1 MSSRVVYFNGQF
13 MAESAARVSIYDS
26 ALVMGDMAY
35 EVTRTFHHQPFR
47 VREHLQRLFHSLDV
61 LRIDPGLDLDAL
73 HRVTLD
79 TLARNL
85 PTEDPDVDWNIIHN
99 VSRGPAA
106 GFFDAFSKDEHQPTV
121 IVSCYPLLHKLAS
134 LADLYDTGLD
144 VHVPDQQAIPS
155 ELIDASIKTRSR
167 WYFQLANLQ
176 VTARQRGAWP
186 VLVDP
191 AGYLTE
197 STSANLFLV
206 HHGEVLTPP
215 PHKVLHGVTRDLV
228 LQLSTDLGIIC
239 RETDITPDDAQ
250 HADEFFLTSTSI
262 GLLHVRSFDGMRIG
276 DGRIGSVSQRLR
288 RAIGEKVGL
297 DFAGQARLYADRIA
311 KSSTP

>member
-1 MSSRVVYFNGQF
+1 MSARVVYFNGDF
-13 MAESAARVSIYDS
+13 VPESAARISIYDS

-35 EVTRTFHHQPFR
+35 EVTRTFRQRPFR

-73 HRVTLD
+73 HRATLD
-79 TLARNL
+79 TLARNV
-85 PTEDPDVDWNIIHN
+85 PSEAPDVDWNIIHN

-106 GFFDAFSKDEHQPTV
+106 GFYDTFGPEERQPTV
-121 IVSCYPLLHKLAS
+121 VISCHPLLHKLAS
-134 LADLYDTGLD
+134 LADAYDSGLD
-144 VHVPDQQAIPS
+144 VLVSDQHAIPS
-155 ELIDASIKTRSR
+155 SLIDASIKTRSR

-176 VTARQRGAWP
+176 VAARQRGAWP
-186 VLVDP
+186 VMVDP

-206 HHGEVLTPP
+206 RHGEVLTPP

-228 LQLSTDLGIIC
+228 LQLSGELGITS
-239 RETDITPDDAQ
+239 RETDLTPDDAQ

-262 GLLHVRSFDGMRIG
+262 GLLHVRSFQGMRIG
-276 DGRIGSVSQRLR
+276 DGRLGSVSQRLR
-288 RAIGEKVGL
+288 QALGEKVGI
-297 DFAGQARLYADRIA
+297 DFAAQARSYAERLKA
-311 KSSTP
+311 STC